1 MQQLPLVAFD
11 LEIMMKTLKKYIFTS
26 ILIGL
31 LLPISLTQAEDIDLY
46 DVASGT
52 LSNPNILII
61 LDNSSNWSANNQGWP
76 TDTAPP
82 VACGSACSKQG
93 YYELKALRTLIGGL
107 ANNYGDASGN
117 VPINVGLMMFND
129 SSANNDGGYVRSAV
143 LPMSAANRTALI
155 AKLDNIITN
164 FNTEGSNSVQYGAA
178 LFDAFKY
185 FGGFTNP
192 ANATTDLAP
201 ATIPTYSS
209 IPVFG
214 TQFWGSNNANG
225 SSVDSTAYSSNNYVP
240 ITAASCG
247 RNFIV
252 FIGNGLPAK
261 DDTTPDMAEV
271 LRKLTN
277 PASPTTSVA
286 QFNIQNYTTITT
298 SSTPTSSCSTVTSS
312 PGNVCQ
318 NDNTCDT
325 NLTNPLYTSTS
336 TSSSTSSTNVSS
348 GVLTT
353 VTTTP
358 STIYSCN
365 RSACT
370 GGSKNKIQ
378 LCSSTTVTTTT
389 NTPNGLPALP
399 SGNATGRYAD
409 EYTNFLYTT
418 DVNSLAG
425 QQNVTTYAIDVY
437 KNHQDADQSAL
448 MRNMASY
455 GGGKYYAATDLSELS
470 KAFDNI
476 LAEIQSVNSV
486 FASSSL
492 PVSVNAQGTYLN
504 QVFMGMF
511 RPDSTSNPRW
521 FGNLKQYQFKL
532 FGGSLK
538 LADFS
543 ATPIAAIS
551 AVTGFITPCASSAWS
566 TDSGS
571 YWSYN
576 ANSVGLCNAT
586 TKFSDAPDGNVV
598 EKGGAAQRL
607 RGVTASGIIST
618 FYQSGTGKR
627 QLKTCASASCTTLTD
642 FNTANTSLT
651 ATGFGVT
658 SDTEKDALINWI
670 RGQDVDNENNTTA
683 FPNTTVNEMRPSVH
697 GGVVHSQP
705 AVVDYG
711 GTTGV
716 VSFYGADDGI
726 FHAINGNKTGT
737 DGNEYWGFIAPE
749 SYIELNR
756 LKINTQKINFPTV
769 ASSLTPTP
777 KAKDYFFDGSIGVF
791 QRASPSNV
799 WIYPTMRRGGRA
811 IYAFDVSTPASP
823 SFKWRKGCFTNIT
836 TNDSNCSAGWAAIGQ
851 TWSKPQIAYLS
862 GYVDSTSKPK
872 PVLVFGGGYDTCEDV
887 DSQTRCTTTP
897 RKGANIWFVDADTG
911 AIIRIYPTNYS
922 VPGEITLLTDA
933 NGYATY
939 AYAADTGGYV
949 YRVNLGTYDGTTF
962 GTAWTSNA
970 TAANITIANL
980 SETGQARKFLFGP
993 DVVVYNGYNAV
1004 MIGSGDREHPLSSNY
1019 ACNNFSTTSGVQNQ
1033 FFMLKDRPT
1042 GYPSAAITPADLT
1055 DVTTNLTATIGLSGW
1070 RFKLLDY
1077 TSATPTSRCEQ
1088 TVNKALTIGGV
1099 TYFGSNGPKSASETS
1114 NSCGINLG
1122 NARGYAVT
1130 FLSGAPITPAGSN
1143 ITNSRYTD
1151 YKYGGLPPSPVG
1163 GIVDIDGKKTPF
1175 CIGCK
1180 DQFDGNEPI
1189 INPAGPRQRVYWYL
1203 ETD

>member
-1 MQQLPLVAFD
+1 
-11 LEIMMKTLKKYIFTS
+11 MKTLKKYIFTS

-31 LLPISLTQAEDIDLY
+31 LLPVSLTQAEDIDLY
-46 DVASGT
+46 ASSSGAQ
-52 LSNPNILII
+52 SNPNILII

-82 VACGSACSKQG
+82 VACGNDCNKQG
-93 YYELKALRTLIGGL
+93 YYELKALRTLINGL
-107 ANNYGDASGN
+107 ASNYGDASGN
-117 VPINVGLMMFND
+117 VPINVGLVLFNN
-129 SSANNDGGYVRSAV
+129 SNATNDGTYVRSAV
-143 LPMSAANRTALI
+143 KPMSAANRAALI
-155 AKLDNIITN
+155 AKLDTIIGN
-164 FNTEGSNSVQYGAA
+164 FNTETAASSVQYGAA

-201 ATIPTYSS
+201 ATNPTYSS

-214 TQFWGSNNANG
+214 TQFWGSNNKDG
-225 SSVDSTAYSSNNYVP
+225 SKPDTTAYSGSDYVP
-240 ITAASCG
+240 IAATSCG
-247 RNFIV
+247 RNFII
-252 FIGNGLPAK
+252 FIGNGFPAK
-261 DDTTPDMAEV
+261 DDVPSSDMKQV
-271 LRKLTN
+271 LMDLTN
-277 PASPTTSVA
+277 PASPTTAVA
-286 QFNIQNYTTITT
+286 QFNIQNYTDTVST
-298 SSTPTSSCSTVTSS
+298 STSAASCSNVTSA
-312 PGNVCQ
+312 PGNACQ
-318 NDNTCDT
+318 SNSACSS
-325 NLTNPLYTSTS
+325 NLSNALYASTSTSTS
-336 TSSSTSSTNVSS
+336 TSSTNTTTGVITTTSITPSTTYSCNSSAS
-348 GVLTT
+348 GCPSNAKNKIQGCTSTAT
-353 VTTTP
+353 VTTT
-358 STIYSCN
+358 S
-365 RSACT
+365 
-370 GGSKNKIQ
+370 
-378 LCSSTTVTTTT
+378 
-389 NTPNGLPALP
+389 TPNGLPAQP

-409 EYTNFLYTT
+409 EYTNFLYNT

-437 KNHQDADQSAL
+437 KNARDANQSAL

-455 GGGKYYAATDLSELS
+455 GHGKYYAATDLSELS

-511 RPDSTSNPRW
+511 RPDSSSNPRW
-521 FGNLKQYQFKL
+521 FGNLKQYQFKF
-532 FGGSLK
+532 FGGNLK

-543 ATPIAAIS
+543 ATPIEAIS
-551 AVTGFITPCASSAWS
+551 AVTGFITPCATSAWS
-566 TDSGS
+566 TDTGS
-571 YWSYN
+571 YWQYN

-607 RGVTASGIIST
+607 RGVTGPGIIST
-618 FYQSGTGKR
+618 FYEPGTGKR
-627 QLKTCASASCTTLTD
+627 QLKTCASASCTALTD
-642 FNTANTSLT
+642 FSTANTSLT
-651 ATGFGVT
+651 YTALGVA
-658 SDTEKDALINWI
+658 SDTEKDALINWV

-683 FPNTTVNEMRPSVH
+683 FPNTMINEMRPSVH

-726 FHAINGNKTGT
+726 FHAINGNKTDT

-749 SYIELNR
+749 TYLELSR

-791 QRASPSNV
+791 QRASTGNV

-823 SFKWRKGCFTNIT
+823 SLKWRNGCFTNST
-836 TNDSNCSAGWAAIGQ
+836 SDDSNCSGSWSAIGQ

-862 GYVDSTSKPK
+862 GYVDGASRPK
-872 PVLVFGGGYDTCEDV
+872 PVLVFGGGYDTCEDA
-887 DSQTRCTTTP
+887 DSQTRCTGT

-911 AIIRIYPTNYS
+911 SILRTYPTNYS

-933 NGYATY
+933 TGYATY

-949 YRVNLGTYDGTTF
+949 YRINIGTYNGTTF
-962 GTAWTSNA
+962 SSAWTNNTA
-970 TAANITIANL
+970 AANITIANL
-980 SETGQARKFLFGP
+980 SGSGQALKFLFGP
-993 DVVVYNGYNAV
+993 DVVAYNGFNAV
-1004 MIGSGDREHPLSSNY
+1004 LIGSGDREHPLITSY
-1019 ACNNFSTTSGVQNQ
+1019 ACNNFSSGGVQNQ
-1033 FFMLKDRPT
+1033 FFMLKDIPT
-1042 GYPSAAITPADLT
+1042 AYPSPVITPSNLT
-1055 DVTTNLTATIGLSGW
+1055 NVTTNLTATASDIGANGW
-1070 RFKLLDY
+1070 RFNLVDPAS
-1077 TSATPTSRCEQ
+1077 SASRCEQ
-1088 TVNKALTIGGV
+1088 VVNKALTIGGV
-1099 TYFGSNGPKSASETS
+1099 TYFGTNGPKSASETS
-1114 NSCGINLG
+1114 NSCGVNLG
-1122 NARGYAVT
+1122 NARGYAVN
-1130 FLSGAPITPAGSN
+1130 FLSGAPITPVGS
-1143 ITNSRYTD
+1143 TTLNSRYTD

-1163 GIVDIDGKKTPF
+1163 GIVDIDGKKVPF

-1189 INPAGPRQRVYWYL
+1189 INPSGPRQRVYWYL